1 MISAMFV
8 MYIGLVDLV
17 DVGRWCSWVLPERYK
32 TKLLISDF
40 MVWRSSSH
48 FKVGNPTG
56 ILFSIESRTGNL
68 IGILFSIESRI
79 GNSIGVLFL
88 IESRIVRT
96 RLISQINLTN
106 LKDTNTW
113 WSTLR
118 FEQEIFLI
126 IEEFTTGKNRWCWM
140 EIRPGPAALRQ
151 LVISS
156 IWESDGRSGALDIH
170 STENSQNIFE
180 MNEKRVCPIRQVI
193 KDCLFLAKNKHGCLE
208 LSPADHIFKLMSNFR
223 ARFISEASTSPRRN
237 LARAGYFEKLATYR
251 YRINIVKALWLWLW
265 LTMTEKTR
273 YMPPP

>member
-1 MISAMFV
+1 MDRFCILFFVIVIVLVIIISAMFV
-8 MYIGLVDLV
+8 MYIGSVDLV

-113 WSTLR
+113 WSTLQ

-126 IEEFTTGKNRWCWM
+126 IEWSVQAPLLLVSWWFLQFASLMGDQGRWISIPPRILKIFLKWMKNVSVRFDRVAWSWVPRT
-140 EIRPGPAALRQ
+140 IF
-151 LVISS
+151 
-156 IWESDGRSGALDIH
+156 LD
-170 STENSQNIFE
+170 
-180 MNEKRVCPIRQVI
+180 
-193 KDCLFLAKNKHGCLE
+193 
-208 LSPADHIFKLMSNFR
+208 
-223 ARFISEASTSPRRN
+223 
-237 LARAGYFEKLATYR
+237 
-251 YRINIVKALWLWLW
+251 
-265 LTMTEKTR
+265 
-273 YMPPP
+273 

>member
-1 MISAMFV
+1 MDRFCVLFFVIVIVLVIMISAMFV
-8 MYIGLVDLV
+8 MYIGSVDLV

-88 IESRIVRT
+88 IKSRIVRT

-126 IEEFTTGKNRWCWM
+126 IEEFTTGKNRWFWM
-140 EIRPGPAALRQ
+140 EIRPGPAAPRQ

-156 IWESDGRSGALDIH
+156 IWESGGLSGSLDIPFH
-170 STENSQNIFE
+170 REFSKYFWNEWKTCLSDSTGD
-180 MNEKRVCPIRQVI
+180 KR
-193 KDCLFLAKNKHGCLE
+193 L
-208 LSPADHIFKLMSNFR
+208 
-223 ARFISEASTSPRRN
+223 FISC
-237 LARAGYFEKLATYR
+237 
-251 YRINIVKALWLWLW
+251 
-265 LTMTEKTR
+265 
-273 YMPPP
+273 